1 MSQAELRAALEERLR
16 ALAIRTEVVEHPEV
30 FTVEEMMP
38 HIQHLKGAH
47 KRVVKTATTP
57 RNRDCLQLQAQA
69 SHPPAVWDQSP
80 QMRGRVSIATSGSSG
95 WRNKIRIRVDF
106 LVFYYKIIM
115 TLAMEEIISLMWRQ
129 WSWEL
134 VKAGRGKRCDMGA
147 FLGLRVVLN
156 DIAGTDA
163 GHYISCHNPLNGLGE
178 SVNYNVNYNL
188 CCVAVLQNVFI
199 NCNECIAL
207 MKEVVDVG
215 KVGGVGDGAHRNLLY
230 FLM

>member
-80 QMRGRVSIATSGSSG
+80 QMRGFNGIQS
-95 WRNKIRIRVDF
+95 WRP
-106 LVFYYKIIM
+106 
-115 TLAMEEIISLMWRQ
+115 LMWREVPCQ
-129 WSWEL
+129 LRHLSSW
-134 VKAGRGKRCDMGA
+134 
-147 FLGLRVVLN
+147 FLLHFTVTL
-156 DIAGTDA
+156 
-163 GHYISCHNPLNGLGE
+163 SLSL
-178 SVNYNVNYNL
+178 
-188 CCVAVLQNVFI
+188 F
-199 NCNECIAL
+199 
-207 MKEVVDVG
+207 
-215 KVGGVGDGAHRNLLY
+215 
-230 FLM
+230 